1 MPVEKRRTGAL
12 AMASIVDVERKP
24 GDEDAI
30 KAYNALM
37 LEAWV
42 TVQAHA
48 TFKNIVQEEP
58 KEISAGGVQTP
69 FNQEDF
75 TTAIRTHGHYKCGV
89 NLAWVNFL
97 WTPTPNIPIRICR
110 LWELRDS
117 FFKHPQRIEQIT
129 IAVASH
135 DEDVLAQKRGTAPSQ
150 PGGDYLSVPPGSRE
164 GHQEQGARRMHPKV
178 EASHVE
184 HQLRLLS
191 ARGPVEALLAC
202 PPKLRGHR
210 KHQ

>member
-1 MPVEKRRTGAL
+1 MPVKKRRTGAL

-89 NLAWVNFL
+89 NLAWVNFFVDADAKHSYPHL
-97 WTPTPNIPIRICR
+97 SFVGTPRFVLQAPP
-110 LWELRDS
+110 
-117 FFKHPQRIEQIT
+117 
-129 IAVASH
+129 
-135 DEDVLAQKRGTAPSQ
+135 EDRA
-150 PGGDYLSVPPGSRE
+150 DYHCGCEPR
-164 GHQEQGARRMHPKV
+164 
-178 EASHVE
+178 
-184 HQLRLLS
+184 
-191 ARGPVEALLAC
+191 
-202 PPKLRGHR
+202 
-210 KHQ
+210 